1 MEKQVCPILF
11 FILGLNFG
19 DSAHLFAPQE
29 VTGQLRKSIIL
40 PCSYKAS
47 HFYTEKQVTWYFGK
61 HGPILHRNASEVH
74 TFPSFNQKKL
84 SINSKPRSGNVSLTL
99 ENLQY
104 SDMGTYTCEVT
115 FRHFYEL
122 FHRKVIKESVDI
134 TLFVKRSIQP
144 TMMSVMST
152 SESSRTEIALWV
164 FVLSII
170 LILVFCA
177 IIVLTVILQSKKR
190 GNMHQSQRPFFPEN
204 MHQSQSVT
212 YENFPQVFAPSSE
225 EVEASHEYEKQSTP
239 VYKAITDKEV
249 HLIPT
254 SLVYSIF

>member
-1 MEKQVCPILF
+1 MKQA
-11 FILGLNFG
+11 LNHTKLICFTG

-104 SDMGTYTCEVT
+104 SDMGTYTCEFPVCT
-115 FRHFYEL
+115 PPIFLYLEWN
-122 FHRKVIKESVDI
+122 VP
-134 TLFVKRSIQP
+134 TLP
-144 TMMSVMST
+144 GG
-152 SESSRTEIALWV
+152 L
-164 FVLSII
+164 
-170 LILVFCA
+170 
-177 IIVLTVILQSKKR
+177 
-190 GNMHQSQRPFFPEN
+190 HP
-204 MHQSQSVT
+204 
-212 YENFPQVFAPSSE
+212 
-225 EVEASHEYEKQSTP
+225 ASHNSRKR
-239 VYKAITDKEV
+239 
-249 HLIPT
+249 
-254 SLVYSIF
+254 